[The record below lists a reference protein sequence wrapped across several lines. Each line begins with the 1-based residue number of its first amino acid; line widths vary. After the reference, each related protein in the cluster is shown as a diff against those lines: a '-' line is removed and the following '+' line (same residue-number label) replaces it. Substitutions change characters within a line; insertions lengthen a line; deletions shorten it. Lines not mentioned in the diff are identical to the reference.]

1 PDPTAPDRIQPRTA
15 LSLHD
20 LNDHLVRIHAR
31 EVVLIADCCY
41 SGGMAPDWNTIGDE
55 LRAGWKSRYVMA
67 AARGREPA
75 YETGDR
81 LLAQGFFTPPLC
93 RALRGE
99 AVPTDDRR
107 RVSAQDAFNAAHK
120 AMSEEVARYQL
131 EGHKFEQVAV
141 SAGAGALIYLTQAP
155 LAPD

>member
-1 PDPTAPDRIQPRTA
+1 FI
-15 LSLHD
+15 
-20 LNDHLVRIHAR
+20 
-31 EVVLIADCCY
+31 
-41 SGGMAPDWNTIGDE
+41 
-55 LRAGWKSRYVMA
+55 
-67 AARGREPA
+67 
-75 YETGDR
+75 
-81 LLAQGFFTPPLC
+81 PPLC

-155 LAPD
+155 LAPDPGELAKRVKATTTLAELVRIIGQAVVPEGYEEHQAATACAQYREQYERQHGHVKMLGMIEPVDLASIYTEVRIAPPTF